1 MYMYYICFLFHWFHW
16 IWHNIAN
23 ITWSFRPYAVHE
35 IVSPRSNMEYSPK
48 SYVYYPFLKL
58 AYCSQT
64 HVLFGNAFFGKQNI
78 FFLNMCEEVFF
89 SKCLTFSKY

>member
-1 MYMYYICFLFHWFHW
+1 
-16 IWHNIAN
+16 
-23 ITWSFRPYAVHE
+23 
-35 IVSPRSNMEYSPK
+35 MEYSPK